1 MLRFG
6 TNSLRI
12 GREGAMTSGVIK
24 WDPSLPRTSKEVEE
38 AGSVSEEATKSSFDQ
53 SDMVRIHTVEN
64 RFEADL
70 LMQALGEEYIPAMLR
85 RFEETAYDGLFVTQ
99 MGWGAILVPGDY
111 EEEARSLIEK
121 VLESISA
128 SPPDSSVE
136 L

>member
-1 MLRFG
+1 
-6 TNSLRI
+6 
-12 GREGAMTSGVIK
+12 MTSGVIK

-38 AGSVSEEATKSSFDQ
+38 AGSVSEEATESSFDQ

-70 LMQALGEEYIPAMLR
+70 LMQALGEECIPAMLR

-111 EEEARSLIEK
+111 EEEARSLIEN

-136 L
+136 LQQK